1 MEIKTAGSLLT
12 EGSNAHA
19 LSNCREM
26 LQGVLWAMRKGVPPS
41 FFELKTQY
49 LLTPTWGTR

>member
-1 MEIKTAGSLLT
+1 MKIKTAGSLLT
-12 EGSNAHA
+12 EGSNTHV

-26 LQGVLWAMRKGVPPS
+26 LQGVLWAMRKGVAPP

-49 LLTPTWGTR
+49 LLTPT